1 MKRDIRYNLLMLL
14 VFLILLLT
22 TCGAFASDEDEEVFC
37 LARNIYFEAG
47 NQPLAGR
54 IAVGQVTINRRN
66 HKLFPNTIC
75 EVVHQ
80 GGERRNKCQFSW
92 YCDGKHDIPTDSETW
107 LASHILAY
115 RLLNYDDM
123 EVTEGSLLYHAN
135 YIDKPYWSA
144 ELTPTVVINNHI
156 FYR

>member
-75 EVVHQ
+75 AVVHQ
-80 GGERRNKCQFSW
+80 GGERKHRCQFSW
-92 YCDGKHDIPTDSETW
+92 
-107 LASHILAY
+107 
-115 RLLNYDDM
+115 
-123 EVTEGSLLYHAN
+123 
-135 YIDKPYWSA
+135 
-144 ELTPTVVINNHI
+144 
-156 FYR
+156 